1 MHDTLCELVSVSYK
15 GRAGNGMVSMPQVLL
30 PGQDAAKE
38 SRMAFVK
45 RKLESDV
52 QALLVTVAQQV
63 REKLYSETSGVPKW
77 GTKFVRIESDGMS
90 VGLELA
96 RLIMEQA
103 LAEQVA
109 AMPSEALEV
118 PDEVV
123 DCAGS
128 RTARLETEAGG
139 VSWQEPRKQL
149 KRSRKAFFP
158 PKAGSGA
165 GD

>member
-1 MHDTLCELVSVSYK
+1 
-15 GRAGNGMVSMPQVLL
+15 MVSIPQVFL
-30 PGQDAAKE
+30 PRQDAAKE
-38 SRMAFVK
+38 PGMAFVK

-52 QALLVTVAQQV
+52 QSLLVTVAHQV

-77 GTKFVRIESDGMS
+77 GTRFVRIESDGMS

-96 RLIMEQA
+96 RLNMEQA
-103 LAEQVA
+103 LAEQAA
-109 AMPSEALEV
+109 AMPSEAREV

-128 RTARLETEAGG
+128 RTARLQTEAG
-139 VSWQEPRKQL
+139 VVCWQEPRKQL

-158 PKAGSGA
+158 PKSGSGS